1 VAVQSSWKRNRSRR
15 DGGFLE
21 KKDFFDRLMECRI
34 FKPIQPIWKRCRE
47 GILYLFFGG
56 LTFFLAVLVYFV
68 ADTLLGIDPLAAN
81 IISWI
86 SGVTFSFFT
95 TRKWVFHSETSG
107 MRKLLE
113 QIAAFAGARLA
124 TLLLQEVLIFIFVTR
139 LKFISIIVKLATEV
153 INIILNYLASK
164 FLIFK
169 NK

>member
-1 VAVQSSWKRNRSRR
+1 
-15 DGGFLE
+15 
-21 KKDFFDRLMECRI
+21 MECRI
-34 FKPIQPIWKRCRE
+34 FKPVYPIWNRYRE
-47 GILYLFFGG
+47 GILYLFFGE

-95 TRKWVFHSETSG
+95 TRKWVFCSETSG
-107 MRKLLE
+107 IRKLLG
-113 QIAAFAGARLA
+113 QMAVFAGARIA

-139 LKFISIIVKLATEV
+139 LKFISILVKLATEV

-169 NK
+169 KKQE